1 MRDLVH
7 LLPGSQLPTWVE
19 HLEREVFTDPWGP
32 LEAHEHLLGYP
43 SCAYARWSV
52 LPAAG
57 EAELLRLAV
66 APAER
71 RQGLARQLL
80 EDSEAFLAQAGVG
93 SLFLEVRDS
102 NLPARALYEAMGWRF
117 QRLRKAYYPDG
128 EDALAYGK
136 PLESRIAGQP

>member
-71 RQGLARQLL
+71 RQGLARRLL

-93 SLFLEVRDS
+93 LVAGVVCPRCWASCFRHRS
-102 NLPARALYEAMGWRF
+102 RIRRPSSTSCPSGAAM
-117 QRLRKAYYPDG
+117 LRK
-128 EDALAYGK
+128 
-136 PLESRIAGQP
+136 

>member
-1 MRDLVH
+1 VRDLVH
-7 LLPGSQLPTWVE
+7 LLPGSQLPSWVE
-19 HLEREVFTDPWGP
+19 RLEREVFTDPWGP

-43 SCAYARWSV
+43 SCAYARWGV

-71 RQGLARQLL
+71 RQGLARRLL
-80 EDSEAFLAQAGVG
+80 EDSGVFLAQAGVET
-93 SLFLEVRDS
+93 LFLEVRDS

-136 PLESRIAGQP
+136 PLGNRIPGRS